1 LQQNTYLELSFNLKV
16 KPKRHFM
23 RLIYIC
29 IVLFFLLPVSLL
41 AADTEAVEGKTAYPF
56 LIHTPETSSVEKQ
69 PVFIFLHGRSLCGH
83 NLERVK
89 RYGVLYAMDKGT
101 DVPGIVV
108 APQAPGGW
116 DADKVMEVVDY
127 VLKNN
132 PNADESRIYVCGM
145 SLGGY
150 GTMEVAGKYPNRI
163 AAAVAICG
171 GGNILEAEN
180 LAKVPIELF
189 HGTADRIVP
198 ISESRKIMKAIKNV
212 DENANVT
219 LTEIKGGTH
228 GSVER
233 LFHQPDIYEWL
244 LQHTKSKS

>member
-1 LQQNTYLELSFNLKV
+1 
-16 KPKRHFM
+16 M
-23 RLIYIC
+23 RLLYIC
-29 IVLFFLLPVSLL
+29 IFVFFLLPISLL
-41 AADTEAVEGKTAYPF
+41 ASDTEAIEGKTAYPF
-56 LIHTPETSSVEKQ
+56 LIHTPDAPSVEKQ
-69 PVFIFLHGRSLCGH
+69 PVFVFLHGRSLCGH

-101 DVPGIVV
+101 EVPGIVI

-150 GTMEVAGKYPNRI
+150 GTMEIAGKYPDRI

-171 GGNILEAEN
+171 GGNVAEAAN
-180 LAKVPIELF
+180 LAKVPISLY

-212 DENANVT
+212 DENADIT
-219 LTEIKGGTH
+219 LDEIKGGTH

-233 LFHQPDIYEWL
+233 LFHQSDIYNWL
-244 LQHTKSKS
+244 LKYRKIKS

>member
-1 LQQNTYLELSFNLKV
+1 
-16 KPKRHFM
+16 M
-23 RLIYIC
+23 RLLYIC
-29 IVLFFLLPVSLL
+29 LFVFFLLPISLL
-41 AADTEAVEGKTAYPF
+41 ASDTEAIEGETAYPF
-56 LIHTPETSSVEKQ
+56 LIHTPQAPSADKQ

-89 RYGVLYAMDKGT
+89 RYGVLYAMDRGT
-101 DVPGIVV
+101 EVPGIVV

-127 VLKNN
+127 VLKNH
-132 PNADESRIYVCGM
+132 PEADESRIYVCGM

-150 GTMEVAGKYPNRI
+150 GTMETVGKYPDRI

-171 GGNILEAEN
+171 GGNAAEAEN
-180 LAKVPIELF
+180 LAKVPISLF

-198 ISESRKIMKAIKNV
+198 ISQSRKIMKAIKNV
-212 DENANVT
+212 DENADVT

-233 LFHQPDIYEWL
+233 LFHQSGIYDWL
-244 LQHTKSKS
+244 LQHRKSKS